1 MLIPSRSLS
10 EPLSGSAQFLREIH
24 RHLGPASSETLLAFQ
39 AVFDLPDSRTGLL
52 SICSELC
59 ADIHARDK
67 PVRSPEVQAWHEAID
82 QLRRDIR
89 TITGITDEHD
99 RSTATT
105 LKLPLASLLLTFPA
119 ISLRPQQ
126 ERSLRCLRADLCL
139 WHLSTKQRLPKEVVT
154 SFIRLLKNHPES
166 ENQAILAAIPGTS
179 KELESLR
186 STFDPA
192 SKTYRLL
199 SHVHLGLSKSIRLPP
214 LAPTPSIQ
222 VFSKSPL
229 ESTSYADEPPESA
242 APKPARQKNTSQDL
256 ILANLS
262 RISFACPKELSGVT
276 GLPEVTHP
284 AELVEAF
291 SALTKELGSTQR
303 SAALGAIMTA
313 LCNARPRQ
321 FCLIP
326 LHQTQKH
333 AIWLDLQHGHIC
345 WILEAVTSK
354 KRYLAYQK
362 LNQASESPR
371 LY

>member
-139 WHLSTKQRLPKEVVT
+139 WHLSTKQRLHDPIQPL
-154 SFIRLLKNHPES
+154 SFDWS
-166 ENQAILAAIPGTS
+166 MSA
-179 KELESLR
+179 
-186 STFDPA
+186 
-192 SKTYRLL
+192 
-199 SHVHLGLSKSIRLPP
+199 
-214 LAPTPSIQ
+214 TPSKRTATF
-222 VFSKSPL
+222 VFSGRRRQ
-229 ESTSYADEPPESA
+229 SA
-242 APKPARQKNTSQDL
+242 
-256 ILANLS
+256 
-262 RISFACPKELSGVT
+262 G
-276 GLPEVTHP
+276 
-284 AELVEAF
+284 
-291 SALTKELGSTQR
+291 
-303 SAALGAIMTA
+303 M
-313 LCNARPRQ
+313 
-321 FCLIP
+321 
-326 LHQTQKH
+326 
-333 AIWLDLQHGHIC
+333 IC
-345 WILEAVTSK
+345 
-354 KRYLAYQK
+354 
-362 LNQASESPR
+362 
-371 LY
+371 